1 MIELITGIGV
11 GVVLGMYIT
20 SQIKCSI
27 RRNIFNN
34 NVKEYD
40 KKNNIKQYK
49 MLYTHLY
56 NVNTIING

>member
-11 GVVLGMYIT
+11 GIVLGMYIT

-34 NVKEYD
+34 NIKKYDEKE
-40 KKNNIKQYK
+40 KTKQ
-49 MLYTHLY
+49 
-56 NVNTIING
+56 